1 MSSVEEAYVRS
12 LAVLRGAAHPAGFLA
27 AAADPH
33 YGAVWFRDAAV
44 ACLGASTS
52 GEDDLVAAAG
62 ATLETMARLAMP
74 RGQVPD
80 AYWPDADYW
89 DWGEAGTVD
98 ATAWFIVA
106 LAHHVEHTG
115 RLEVARSLWPVVVAA
130 ASWLRALDV
139 TGTRLVDSPAGGDWM
154 DSTLNRSG
162 RVFHVNVLA
171 DWATRRAAFLA
182 AALGVDAPEPIVAP
196 ASIEGL
202 FWPQPGSDLASL
214 HLDAGYPA
222 GATVRFPHPLAVAEH
237 ARLAVA
243 DRRHYLAS
251 VSYGRFVDRCDVLA
265 HGLGIISGLI
275 TGERAATVLGY
286 LDDAG
291 CERPYPSRVWP
302 VPFEADDRR
311 GLWDAEADR
320 HQDPRWRN
328 PPGSYHN
335 GAVWPY
341 VGAVHAA
348 AASVSGLADRAVAL
362 LDGVAAA
369 NRLGDPPWGFHEWIH
384 AVTGRAAGARNQTW
398 NAGAFVWAY
407 RTVVG

>member
-1 MSSVEEAYVRS
+1 MSRVEEAYDRS
-12 LAVLRGAAHPAGFLA
+12 VALLRRAVHPAGFLA
-27 AAADPH
+27 AAGDAH

-44 ACLGASTS
+44 ACLGASMS
-52 GEDDLVAAAG
+52 GEADLVAAAE

-74 RGQVPD
+74 SGRVPD
-80 AYWPDADYW
+80 AYWPEAGYW

-98 ATAWFIVA
+98 ATAWFVVA

-115 RLEVARSLWPVVVAA
+115 RLEEARSLWPAIVAA

-171 DWATRRAAFLA
+171 DWATRRAAALA
-182 AALGVDAPEPIVAP
+182 AALDTDAPEPIVAP
-196 ASIEGL
+196 ESIEGL
-202 FWPQPGSDLASL
+202 FWPEPGFDLASL
-214 HLDAGYPA
+214 HLDAGYPP
-222 GATVRFPHPLAVAEH
+222 GAAVRFPHPLAAAEH
-237 ARLAVA
+237 ARLAIA

-265 HGLGIISGLI
+265 HCLGIISGLI
-275 TGERAATVLGY
+275 GRERSATVLGH

-291 CERPYPSRVWP
+291 CDVPYPTRVWP
-302 VPFEADDRR
+302 APFQADDQL
-311 GLWDAEADR
+311 GLWDAAADR

-348 AASVSGLADRAVAL
+348 AASVAGLADRAFGL
-362 LDGVAAA
+362 LEGVAAA

-384 AVTGRAAGARNQTW
+384 VPTGRAEGARDQTW

-407 RTVVG
+407 RSVTG